1 MKNKKIMVY
10 IKKNNISDTLLKAS
24 IYICITITM
33 VILSS
38 IILYIL
44 LNGIPHIT
52 WKFLSDPYS
61 EVNESNKGILPMIIN
76 TLYII
81 IITILISTPIGISSA
96 IYLTQYAKQ
105 GKFVKLIRFTTEI
118 LSGIPSIIFGLF
130 GYTVFCVMFN
140 LGTSIIAGSLTMSI
154 CILPIIIRTTEES
167 LMSVPNSYKEG
178 AIALGA
184 GKFKVIKNI
193 IVPCAMPGIIT
204 AIILSMGRI
213 IGESAALLYTSGMAY
228 NITDKIISHISQ
240 SGRTLTLHLYQNAKQ
255 AASENA
261 FNVAFATAAVLLILV
276 FVLNIIATLLSRI
289 LKK

>member
-1 MKNKKIMVY
+1 
-10 IKKNNISDTLLKAS
+10 
-24 IYICITITM
+24 
-33 VILSS
+33 
-38 IILYIL
+38 
-44 LNGIPHIT
+44 
-52 WKFLSDPYS
+52 
-61 EVNESNKGILPMIIN
+61 
-76 TLYII
+76 
-81 IITILISTPIGISSA
+81 
-96 IYLTQYAKQ
+96 
-105 GKFVKLIRFTTEI
+105 
-118 LSGIPSIIFGLF
+118 
-130 GYTVFCVMFN
+130 
-140 LGTSIIAGSLTMSI
+140 
-154 CILPIIIRTTEES
+154 
-167 LMSVPNSYKEG
+167 MSVPNSYKEG

-228 NITDKIISHISQ
+228 KIISHISQ